1 MCACVFVV
9 VGLSFFVAFV
19 FECQS
24 VKMSNVKLQSC
35 CGEAYAKTE
44 FLGSTILFLK
54 TFASLSPDASGFIL
68 FLDLKFSPV
77 PPCPPS

>member
-1 MCACVFVV
+1 MYACVFVV

-24 VKMSNVKLQSC
+24 VKMSNVKLKSC
-35 CGEAYAKTE
+35 REAYAKTE
-44 FLGSTILFLK
+44 CLGSTILFLK

-77 PPCPPS
+77 PPCPPP

>member
-1 MCACVFVV
+1 
-9 VGLSFFVAFV
+9 
-19 FECQS
+19 
-24 VKMSNVKLQSC
+24 MSNVKLQSC